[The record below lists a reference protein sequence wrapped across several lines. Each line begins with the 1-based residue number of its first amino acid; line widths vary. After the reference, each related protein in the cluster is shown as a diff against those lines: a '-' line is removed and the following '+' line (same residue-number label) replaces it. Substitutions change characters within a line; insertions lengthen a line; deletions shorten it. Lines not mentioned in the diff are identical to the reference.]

1 MSIIRFWCVHIR
13 YGRLYRVNNRATV
26 SFPSTIG
33 GPQAVPRY
41 SLQNISS
48 PAGGEVAQVTGG
60 CDEGGKPPRA
70 RLGEHDGLNLT
81 WNNRTFCG
89 VLCTVSAH
97 ATERMP
103 GNDLRSPDGNHAG
116 FARTFSL
123 LS

>member
-1 MSIIRFWCVHIR
+1 MPC
-13 YGRLYRVNNRATV
+13 
-26 SFPSTIG
+26 
-33 GPQAVPRY
+33 Y
-41 SLQNISS
+41 SPQNISS

-103 GNDLRSPDGNHAG
+103 GNVLRSPDGNHAG
-116 FARTFSL
+116 FARIPSVYYRKLTRTGERRAHGRSDDDTVLCKFVRQRHNRA
-123 LS
+123 